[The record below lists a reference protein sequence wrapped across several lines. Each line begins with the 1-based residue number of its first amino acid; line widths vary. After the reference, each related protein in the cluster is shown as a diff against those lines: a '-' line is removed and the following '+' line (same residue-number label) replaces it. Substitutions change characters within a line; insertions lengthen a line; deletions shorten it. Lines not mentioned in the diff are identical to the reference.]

1 MAHRLAGTLAL
12 PWTQTTSQRSGNQRV
27 AADHTLLA
35 VTMTLALVGLVMVFS
50 ASAIVAGNRFQ
61 DPGFFLKR
69 QIAWLTFGFLLMHL
83 TSRIDYTFWK
93 KLSIPMLACMLLLLV
108 MVLVPSLGVAA
119 KGARRWLR
127 LGPISAQ
134 PAEMV
139 KLVAV
144 IYLAA
149 YLTKKGDK
157 ITLFR
162 DGLLPVLI
170 VIGPEEYAALTAA
183 AAGRVPLTTNV
194 GVRANVRRIAG
205 YLDDITR
212 HRVVKLEPDLGT
224 VVVLGMV
231 TVAMCF
237 LAGAR
242 ISHLLALGLCAIPV
256 VLVLVLGFNYRRQR
270 LMTFLAPWKDASD
283 TGFQITQSFL
293 AFGSGGP
300 FGVGLGEGK
309 QKLYFLPEAHTD
321 FVLALVGEEL
331 GLIGTA
337 TVTLLFAFFVW
348 RGVQIAARA
357 RVPFGRY
364 LGMGITLLIG
374 GQALVNAAVVTGLLP
389 TKGLTLPFVS
399 YGGSSLVVSLIGVG
413 ILLSISRDR
422 HAGGSRGGRGGLDH
436 G

>member
-1 MAHRLAGTLAL
+1 MAHRSAGTLAL
-12 PWTQTTSQRSGNQRV
+12 PWSQTSQRSGTKRV
-27 AADHTLLA
+27 AADYTLLA
-35 VTMTLALVGLVMVFS
+35 VTMTLTLVGLVMVFS

-69 QIAWLTFGFLLMHL
+69 QVAWLALGLLLMHL
-83 TSRIDYTFWK
+83 TSRIDYTLWK
-93 KLSIPMLACMLLLLV
+93 KLSIPMLLGMLLLLV
-108 MVLVPSLGVAA
+108 MVLVPGLGVAA

-127 LGPISAQ
+127 VGPISMQ

-139 KLVAV
+139 KLVTV
-144 IYLAA
+144 IYMAA
-149 YLTKKGDK
+149 YLTRKGDK
-157 ITLFR
+157 ITSFR
-162 DGLLPVLI
+162 EGLLPALI
-170 VIGPEEYAALTAA
+170 VLGLLS
-183 AAGRVPLTTNV
+183 GLVL
-194 GVRANVRRIAG
+194 
-205 YLDDITR
+205 
-212 HRVVKLEPDLGT
+212 LEPDLGT
-224 VVVLGMV
+224 VVVLGLV
-231 TVAMCF
+231 TVGMCF

-242 ISHLLALGLCAIPV
+242 VSHLLTLGLCAIPL
-256 VLVLVLGFNYRRQR
+256 VLVLVLGSSYRRQR
-270 LMTFLAPWKDASD
+270 LMTFLAPWREASAA
-283 TGFQITQSFL
+283 GFQITQSFL

-331 GLIGTA
+331 GLVGTA
-337 TVTLLFAFFVW
+337 TVILLFAVFVW
-348 RGVQIAARA
+348 RGFQIATRA

-413 ILLSISRDR
+413 VLLSISRDR
-422 HAGGSRGGRGGLDH
+422 HAGGSRGDRGGSDH
-436 G
+436 E

>member
-1 MAHRLAGTLAL
+1 MAHRSAGTLAL
-12 PWTQTTSQRSGNQRV
+12 PWSQSSNQRSGKQRV
-27 AADHTLLA
+27 PADHTLLA
-35 VTMTLALVGLVMVFS
+35 VTMVLALLGLVMVFS

-69 QIAWLTFGFLLMHL
+69 QIAWLAFGLLLMHL
-83 TSRIDYTFWK
+83 ASRVDYTVWK
-93 KLSIPMLACMLLLLV
+93 KLSVPILICMVGLLV
-108 MVLVPSLGVAA
+108 IVLVPSIGVAA

-127 LGPISAQ
+127 IGPISMQ

-139 KLVAV
+139 KLVVV
-144 IYLAA
+144 IYMAA
-149 YLTKKGDK
+149 YLAKKGEK

-162 DGLLPVLI
+162 EGLLPGMI
-170 VIGPEEYAALTAA
+170 VIGLLS
-183 AAGRVPLTTNV
+183 GLVL
-194 GVRANVRRIAG
+194 
-205 YLDDITR
+205 
-212 HRVVKLEPDLGT
+212 LEPDLGT
-224 VVVLGMV
+224 VVVLGLV
-231 TVAMCF
+231 TIGMWF

-242 ISHLLALGLCAIPV
+242 IPHLLALGLGAIPV
-256 VLVLVLGFNYRRQR
+256 ALALVLGSSYRRQR

-283 TGFQITQSFL
+283 GGFQITQSFL
-293 AFGSGGP
+293 SFGSGGS

-331 GLIGTA
+331 GLIGTV
-337 TVTLLFAFFVW
+337 TVILLFAFFVW
-348 RGVQIAARA
+348 RGFQISARA

-389 TKGLTLPFVS
+389 TKGLTLPFIS

-422 HAGGSRGGRGGLDH
+422 HAGGYRGGRGGLDH

>member
-1 MAHRLAGTLAL
+1 MGSRSAGTLSL
-12 PWTQTTSQRSGNQRV
+12 PWPTSRQRSSPSRV
-27 AADHTLLA
+27 AMDHMLLFVTL
-35 VTMTLALVGLVMVFS
+35 TLALMGLVMVFS

-61 DPGFFLKR
+61 DPEFFLKR
-69 QIAWLTFGFLLMHL
+69 QIAWLGFGVLLMHL
-83 TSRIDYTFWK
+83 TSRIDYQLWK
-93 KLSIPMLACMLLLLV
+93 KLSIPILIAMTVLLV

-127 LGPISAQ
+127 WGPISIQ

-149 YLTKKGDK
+149 YLTRKSDK
-157 ITLFR
+157 VTLFR
-162 DGLLPVLI
+162 GGLLP
-170 VIGPEEYAALTAA
+170 AL
-183 AAGRVPLTTNV
+183 NIV
-194 GVRANVRRIAG
+194 GVLSRLV
-205 YLDDITR
+205 L
-212 HRVVKLEPDLGT
+212 LEPDLGT
-224 VVVLGMV
+224 VVVMGLV
-231 TVAMCF
+231 TVSLLF
-237 LAGAR
+237 LGGAR
-242 ISHLLALGLCAIPV
+242 ITHLLGLSLCAIPA
-256 VLVLVLGFNYRRQR
+256 VLVLVLGSSYRRQR
-270 LMTFLAPWKDASD
+270 LMTFLAPWKDPTDA
-283 TGFQITQSFL
+283 GFQITQSFL

-309 QKLYFLPEAHTD
+309 QKLYFLPESHTD

-331 GLIGTA
+331 GLVGTA
-337 TVTLLFAFFVW
+337 TIVLLFAFFVW
-348 RGVQIAARA
+348 RGFQIAARA
-357 RVPFGRY
+357 RMPFGRY

-413 ILLSISRDR
+413 ILLSISRER
-422 HAGGSRGGRGGLDH
+422 HAGGSRGGRDGLDH

>member
-1 MAHRLAGTLAL
+1 MAHRSAGTLAL
-12 PWTQTTSQRSGNQRV
+12 PWSQTSQRSGTKRV
-27 AADHTLLA
+27 SADYTLLA

-69 QIAWLTFGFLLMHL
+69 QVAWLALGLLLMHL
-83 TSRIDYTFWK
+83 TSRIDYTLWK
-93 KLSIPMLACMLLLLV
+93 KLSIPMLFGMLLLLV
-108 MVLVPSLGVAA
+108 MVLVPGLGVAA

-127 LGPISAQ
+127 LGPISMQ

-139 KLVAV
+139 KLVTV
-144 IYLAA
+144 IYIAA

-157 ITLFR
+157 ITSFR
-162 DGLLPVLI
+162 EGLLPALI
-170 VIGPEEYAALTAA
+170 VLGLLS
-183 AAGRVPLTTNV
+183 GLVL
-194 GVRANVRRIAG
+194 
-205 YLDDITR
+205 
-212 HRVVKLEPDLGT
+212 LEPDLGT
-224 VVVLGMV
+224 VVVLGLV
-231 TVAMCF
+231 TVGMCF

-242 ISHLLALGLCAIPV
+242 VAHLLTLGLCAIPV
-256 VLVLVLGFNYRRQR
+256 VLVLVLGSSYRRQR
-270 LMTFLAPWKDASD
+270 LMTFLAPWKDAGD
-283 TGFQITQSFL
+283 AGFQITQSFL

-331 GLIGTA
+331 GLVG
-337 TVTLLFAFFVW
+337 TVTVILLFAVFVW
-348 RGVQIAARA
+348 RGFQIAARA

-413 ILLSISRDR
+413 VLLSISRDR
-422 HAGGSRGGRGGLDH
+422 HAGGSRGGSDH
-436 G
+436 E